1 MGKGGQ
7 RGEQLLQGPGTHPP
21 PGAERTA
28 SSCAAKGAG
37 EQSWAQ
43 CPLPPSLQDLLATLP
58 PTPRA
63 QKFSAQL
70 VTCCLAPPQPPSQRE
85 DPVAFAAR
93 VPGEPADL
101 PDLPLGQKGH
111 LRGEGGPGQLLRV
124 PSVRDSTQ
132 AALGGE
138 LVSGMGEAEPQNKRK
153 AEGGGAGWGLCARGP
168 SRTPRRGGS
177 RPSGGFSCCSRMSEV
192 GWDWGRAGD

>member
-1 MGKGGQ
+1 MGGTELFATTLRAVPLWAGHRWLCPVPPEMGTVHSGGEGFLHLPGPILRRKEWEKGDKEG
-7 RGEQLLQGPGTHPP
+7 
-21 PGAERTA
+21 
-28 SSCAAKGAG
+28 SSCYQGQALILLLEQSARAAKGAG

-43 CPLPPSLQDLLATLP
+43 CPVPPCLQDLLATLSP
-58 PTPRA
+58 APRA
-63 QKFSAQL
+63 QKFGAQL
-70 VTCCLAPPQPPSQRE
+70 VTCCLAPLQPPSQRE

-124 PSVRDSTQ
+124 PSVRDGTQ

-138 LVSGMGEAEPQNKRK
+138 LVSGMGEAEP
-153 AEGGGAGWGLCARGP
+153 
-168 SRTPRRGGS
+168 
-177 RPSGGFSCCSRMSEV
+177 
-192 GWDWGRAGD
+192 